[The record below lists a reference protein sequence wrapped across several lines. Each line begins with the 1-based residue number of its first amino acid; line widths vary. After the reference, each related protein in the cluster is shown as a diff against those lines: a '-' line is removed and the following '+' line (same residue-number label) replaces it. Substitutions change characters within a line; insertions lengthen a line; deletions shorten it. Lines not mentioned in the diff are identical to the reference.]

1 MDGFS
6 SWVVVFV
13 GLLTVVA
20 ALYSAGWWR
29 ERGGA
34 PGRHAALVLLAGAGA
49 ATALLADDLLT
60 LIVGWE
66 TVTLAL
72 FLLAVSGRDDAG
84 AAAAKTYTLL
94 EVGDL
99 ALILGAVLLG
109 LERAAAGVPS
119 PWSLSALARDPLATT
134 DARSTAVYLLFLL
147 AAMAKAGAMPMHSWI
162 PTLSTTTHASVMAFL
177 PGSLDKVLGIYL
189 LTRASVDWMVP
200 SPSVRFVV
208 MAIGAVTILGG
219 VLMALVQHDLRRLLS
234 FHAVSQVGYMLLGL
248 GTGTLVGAMGGVF
261 HMVNHALYK
270 SCLFLGAGTVER
282 ETGTLELDRLGGLGR
297 TMPVTFGCMLVAALS
312 ISGVPPLNGFASKW
326 LVYQGCVAAGEP
338 VLLVAALFGSVLTLA
353 SFVKVLHSV
362 FWGARPARLEA
373 ARERGGV
380 GIPTAMLVL
389 ALLCVGLGI
398 AAAWPL
404 ERFVG
409 PAVGLER
416 GGASALAG
424 SRATWGPLHGVA
436 AAPALDLPAAV
447 YSPVGV
453 TGLLVLGSL
462 LALGV
467 GYLGALRSRRVRP
480 AFVGGD
486 EVRPRDP
493 PLPGHRVLP
502 RGAGDARARTRDRRR
517 RGRPARRLPGV
528 PAGRRA
534 GRGPAAAPP
543 HRAAAGLRG
552 VVPAG
557 RGRGARLPALELT
570 LDAILVG
577 LAAFLVLGSV
587 AALEMKNLLSAVITV
602 GVVGMGLSI
611 LFLLLGAPDIA
622 ITQVV
627 VEVIVVTVMIR
638 ATKRTADEEAGRPRS
653 LATVVAGIGAV
664 LVLVGFG
671 VAAFAA
677 LPPSGRRAEAVGL
690 VPLGSAACD
699 RGRQRR
705 DVDHPGLPRL
715 RHPGRGDGDPGGRRG
730 RARRGA
736 PRRGRRRGGA
746 ACVATGTGSP

>member
-1 MDGFS
+1 MTRLLLPILVPAAFGLVALAVPGRRHGTSSTLGVLGALGLLAAGLANLDVRGGFSRPWLTLGPIDVELALRADGFS
-6 SWVVVFV
+6 SWAVVFV

-66 TVTLAL
+66 AVTLTL

-119 PWSLSALARDPLATT
+119 PWSLSALAADPLATT
-134 DARSTAVYLLFLL
+134 DARSTSVYLLFLL

-162 PTLSTTTHASVMAFL
+162 PAISTTTHASVMAFL

-189 LTRASVDWMVP
+189 LARASVDWMTP
-200 SPSVRFVV
+200 SPALRSVV
-208 MAIGAVTILGG
+208 MAVGVVTILGG

-338 VLLVAALFGSVLTLA
+338 VWLVAALFGSVLTLA

-362 FWGARPARLEA
+362 FWGARRFRLEA

-380 GIPTAMLVL
+380 GIPVSMLVL
-389 ALLCVGLGI
+389 ALLCVGLGVF
-398 AAAWPL
+398 AAWPL

-409 PAVGLER
+409 PAVGLEE

-424 SRATWGPLHGVA
+424 SRTTWGPLHGVA
-436 AAPALDLPAAV
+436 VPPALDLPAGV
-447 YSPVGV
+447 YSPFGV
-453 TGLLVLGSL
+453 TGLLGVGSL

-467 GYLGALRSRRVRP
+467 GYLGALRSRRLRP
-480 AFVGGD
+480 AFVGGASFD
-486 EVRPRDP
+486 RETHRFPGTEFYREVREM
-493 PLPGHRVLP
+493 PGLGRAIA
-502 RGAGDARARTRDRRR
+502 AGEA
-517 RGRPARRLPGV
+517 GRLDV
-528 PAGRRA
+528 YHLFRRA
-534 GRGPAAAPP
+534 GAPAVDLLRRL
-543 HRAAAGLRG
+543 HTGLLQDYVAWCLLG
-552 VVPAG
+552 TVA
-557 RGRGARLPALELT
+557 
-570 LDAILVG
+570 
-577 LAAFLVLGSV
+577 VL
-587 AALEMKNLLSAVITV
+587 
-602 GVVGMGLSI
+602 
-611 LFLLLGAPDIA
+611 LFLFW
-622 ITQVV
+622 
-627 VEVIVVTVMIR
+627 
-638 ATKRTADEEAGRPRS
+638 S
-653 LATVVAGIGAV
+653 
-664 LVLVGFG
+664 
-671 VAAFAA
+671 
-677 LPPSGRRAEAVGL
+677 
-690 VPLGSAACD
+690 
-699 RGRQRR
+699 
-705 DVDHPGLPRL
+705 
-715 RHPGRGDGDPGGRRG
+715 
-730 RARRGA
+730 
-736 PRRGRRRGGA
+736 
-746 ACVATGTGSP
+746 